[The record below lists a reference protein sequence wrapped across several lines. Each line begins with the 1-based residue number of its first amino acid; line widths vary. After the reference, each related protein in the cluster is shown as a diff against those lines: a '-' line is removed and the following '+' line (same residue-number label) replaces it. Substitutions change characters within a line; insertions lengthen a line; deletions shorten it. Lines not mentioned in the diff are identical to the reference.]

1 MERVGRRDGVFY
13 FKPCTCDVV
22 KKIASL
28 HHMPNKGIIRE
39 ALVD

>member
-1 MERVGRRDGVFY
+1 MKKRGKAVCFYY
-13 FKPCTCDVV
+13 FKLCQNEMV

-28 HHMPNKGIIRE
+28 HHMPNKSIIRK